1 LSIRK
6 RRVIIYDDDVNVLNL
21 LKDFFSDRD
30 YEVLAFDS
38 PTVCAIYDKNLD
50 SCVNSK
56 PCADI
61 IITDYQ
67 MPKMT
72 GLELLRKQ
80 AQRGCKVDIKNKAL
94 MSGNLDEENQ
104 NKIRELGHAFF
115 SKPFKF
121 PEFTAWVED
130 CETRIDLSKQIGI
143 VRKEDRHPAN
153 IDIVY
158 SYDASEKIYKSTVVN
173 FSSSGLCL
181 KMHTPPSEG
190 QAIVFK
196 TELPNNCM
204 NASVRWVK
212 QMENNLY
219 LAGLSCC

>member
-21 LKDFFSDRD
+21 LKDFFSNRG

-38 PTVCAIYDKNLD
+38 LAVCTIYGKNLD
-50 SCVNSK
+50 SCANSK

-72 GLELLRKQ
+72 GLELLHKQ
-80 AQRGCKVDIKNKAL
+80 AQRECKVDIRNKAL

-104 NKIRELGHAFF
+104 KKVKGLGHAFF

-143 VRKEDRHPAN
+143 VRKEERHPVN

-158 SYDASEKIYKSTVVN
+158 SYDASEKIYKSTIVN

-219 LAGLSCC
+219 LSGLSCC